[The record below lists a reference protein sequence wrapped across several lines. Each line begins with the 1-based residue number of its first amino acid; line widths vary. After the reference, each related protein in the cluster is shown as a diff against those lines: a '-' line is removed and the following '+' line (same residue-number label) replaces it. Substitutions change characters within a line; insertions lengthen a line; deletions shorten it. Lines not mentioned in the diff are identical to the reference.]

1 MPKHWIFAILIS
13 FFPSQKFNTNFLI
26 YILQQFVVLHSCQD
40 DFSLVSTYYDHIRQ
54 IRCWCMIGTLK
65 HIYHLVVQSSL
76 SQINFNC
83 KFKLNFLLVQ
93 QPPACNDN
101 TQSDSLGLAY
111 LPWVGRSVGGG
122 RLLSTCWLASGDDNG
137 NNEQQSSSGRV
148 SFPRVNVHCR
158 PFVSQCL
165 LRRRFP

>member
-1 MPKHWIFAILIS
+1 
-13 FFPSQKFNTNFLI
+13 
-26 YILQQFVVLHSCQD
+26 
-40 DFSLVSTYYDHIRQ
+40 
-54 IRCWCMIGTLK
+54 MIGTLK

-93 QPPACNDN
+93 QPPACNTN

-137 NNEQQSSSGRV
+137 NNDQKSRSGRV
-148 SFPRVNVHCR
+148 CFFPRRER
-158 PFVSQCL
+158 PPPPLCFTMPAAPPL
-165 LRRRFP
+165 PLTFPITPSPRGAAEVAAPARE